1 MQYSVCFFTYTCS
14 IMSHYCIS
22 TTFIATV
29 LEATLQAADELND
42 VIFPVREETFT
53 TEPQFQETLAQIK
66 IPAQLLRERA
76 DQDGNEYLW
85 YGQKVSLKQNFLHYC
100 NTCNLEKEYNT

>member
-1 MQYSVCFFTYTCS
+1 
-14 IMSHYCIS
+14 MSHYCIS

-29 LEATLQAADELND
+29 LEATLQETDELND
-42 VIFPVREETFT
+42 VFFPVREETFT
-53 TEPQFQETLAQIK
+53 TEPQFQERLAQIK

-85 YGQKVSLKQNFLHYC
+85 YGDRKSV
-100 NTCNLEKEYNT
+100 